1 MSSILDEGQFFA
13 SKSRNLHAS
22 MNLHHPPPIRHCI
35 GLCHSEARSLLF
47 CCFSCLFEV
56 TGGWGFLAAHLV
68 HFFTR
73 TRFDASLLCVDVCV

>member
-35 GLCHSEARSLLF
+35 GLCHSAACSLLLGG
-47 CCFSCLFEV
+47 FSCLFEV
-56 TGGWGFLAAHLV
+56 FGTRCVLAAHLV